1 VQLPYSHAEQKGY
14 VRAKVRVLI
23 GQGRQLKLE
32 QYCSVE
38 HVKESTYKG
47 QPAVE
52 WRMLVN
58 TSEFQ
63 PVAQE
68 GCGDC
73 YRQGRRASFLS
84 SFPKPS

>member
-47 QPAVE
+47 QPAIE

-58 TSEFQ
+58 TSETQ
-63 PVAQE
+63 PIAQE
-68 GCGDC
+68 ALADLC
-73 YRQGRRASFLS
+73 QKGRRASFPS